1 MEYELENPGRSS
13 AQAVFSPF
21 LVVNTV
27 EFQPFSKIPVKSH
40 ISLLIP
46 AIVLWS
52 EL

>member
-1 MEYELENPGRSS
+1 MNLKIQEEALHRQFFPL
-13 AQAVFSPF
+13 F
-21 LVVNTV
+21 LAVNTV